1 MKTLKWF
8 SLEYVEGW
16 MFPISLQY
24 APNLTHCH
32 EHFETE
38 QQAFD
43 WLEAN
48 GYIERLDP
56 LSGDIPDDYYDEKT
70 KS

>member
-8 SLEYVEGW
+8 SLEWNEVMKTIFVIEAEIGR
-16 MFPISLQY
+16 ILID
-24 APNLTHCH
+24 C
-32 EHFETE
+32 ETE

-48 GYIERLDP
+48 DYIER
-56 LSGDIPDDYYDEKT
+56 I
-70 KS
+70 